1 MTTTMTR
8 IIVPVLA
15 LACIA
20 GTASA
25 AFNSFQI
32 RNAPA
37 ILPNNTYVPGATEFV
52 IASGGQKGGMG
63 SNAVNGSTLGSI
75 TQMAITRHDDPTR
88 FAAGSGPAVGPYMN
102 VWITDGMGNYAVIG
116 NEPSNPSFGAF
127 RTNNTANPAD
137 GFTYDFSFADIANE
151 RAKVYE
157 TPGWNTGTGESWV
170 HAATGKTIATL
181 TFADLA
187 GFIVDAPSAAYITN
201 GANGV
206 GSGAPREFGTNTAY
220 GFNWVFGD
228 TLSNYVTGMEGYVV
242 SNPILVPAPGALALV
257 GMGGLLA
264 ARRRR

>member
-1 MTTTMTR
+1 MTMTR
-8 IIVPVLA
+8 MIVPVLA
-15 LACIA
+15 LACVA

-63 SNAVNGSTLGSI
+63 SNFVNGSTLGSI

-88 FAAGSGPAVGPYMN
+88 FTAGQGPAVGPYVN
-102 VWITDGMGNYAVIG
+102 VWITDGMGNYAVIA
-116 NEPSNPSFGAF
+116 NEPSNGSFAAF
-127 RTNNTANPAD
+127 RTNNTMNPAD
-137 GFTYDFSFADIANE
+137 GYTYDFSFADIANE
-151 RAKVYE
+151 PAKVYE
-157 TPGWNTGTGESWV
+157 TTGAGSDSSWV
-170 HAATGKTIATL
+170 HVATGKTSANL
-181 TFADLA
+181 KFSDLA
-187 GFIVDAPSAAYITN
+187 GFIVDAPSAAYLTM
-201 GANGV
+201 GGNGV
-206 GSGAPREFGTNTAY
+206 GTGAPREFGTNIAY

-228 TLSNYVTGMEGYVV
+228 TLSNYVSGMEGYVV

-257 GMGGLLA
+257 GVGGLLA

>member
-1 MTTTMTR
+1 MNTTR
-8 IIVPVLA
+8 IVSVLA
-15 LACIA
+15 LACVA

-25 AFNSFQI
+25 SFNSFQI

-52 IASGGQKGGMG
+52 IASSGQKGALG
-63 SNAVNGSTLGSI
+63 SNNVNGSTLGSI

-88 FAAGSGPAVGPYMN
+88 FVAGSGPAVGPYVN
-102 VWITDGMGNYAVIG
+102 VWITDGMGNYAVIA
-116 NEPSNPSFGAF
+116 NEPSNGSFAAF
-127 RTNNTANPAD
+127 RSNNTANPAD
-137 GFTYDFSFADIANE
+137 GYTYNFSMADIANE
-151 RAKVYE
+151 PAKVFE
-157 TPGWNTGTGESWV
+157 TPGWNTNTSWV
-170 HAATGKTIATL
+170 HAATGQTAATL
-181 TFADLA
+181 KFSHLA

-242 SNPILVPAPGALALV
+242 SNAILVPAPGALALV

>member
-1 MTTTMTR
+1 MTMAR

-15 LACIA
+15 IAALA

-25 AFNSFQI
+25 SFNSFQI

-52 IASGGQKGGMG
+52 IASGGQKGALG
-63 SNAVNGSTLGSI
+63 SNFVNGSSLGSI

-88 FAAGSGPAVGPYMN
+88 FTAGSGPAVGPYVN
-102 VWITDGMGNYAVIG
+102 VWITDGLGNYAVIA
-116 NEPSNPSFGAF
+116 NEPSNPSFAGF

-137 GFTYDFSFADIANE
+137 GYTYDFSFADIANE
-151 RAKVYE
+151 PAKVFE
-157 TPGWNTGTGESWV
+157 TPGWNTNTSWV
-170 HAATGKTIATL
+170 HTMTGQTAATLK
-181 TFADLA
+181 FSHLA
-187 GFIVDAPSAAYITN
+187 GLIVDAPSAAYIIN

-228 TLSNYVTGMEGYVV
+228 TLSNYVSGMEGYVV
-242 SNPILVPAPGALALV
+242 SNAVLVPAPGALALV